1 MDMQPTPTLRTTLDF
16 ILARGRRVLR
26 TIERGLTVTT
36 NVTNAVADLLDKV
49 GDDMPPPER
58 AELCRIADQL
68 RQQVRPQQS

>member
-1 MDMQPTPTLRTTLDF
+1 MSGQHPPERTLLVVLPPLLQRVSYGPRGDVAVLDEM
-16 ILARGRRVLR
+16 VD
-26 TIERGLTVTT
+26 
-36 NVTNAVADLLDKV
+36 NAVADLLDKV